1 MLRGIKYHFVEIKQ
15 VLVKYEDGKE
25 ETTCLLWMRLDKDG
39 FVYYISGPTIVS
51 TFYDHVNVTELD
63 GSAIDLSEAVI

>member
-1 MLRGIKYHFVEIKQ
+1 MGIKYRFVGIKQ

-39 FVYYISGPTIVS
+39 FVYYISGPAIVS
-51 TFYDHVNVTELD
+51 TFYDHVIVTELN
-63 GSAIDLSEAVI
+63 GSAIDLSEAIL